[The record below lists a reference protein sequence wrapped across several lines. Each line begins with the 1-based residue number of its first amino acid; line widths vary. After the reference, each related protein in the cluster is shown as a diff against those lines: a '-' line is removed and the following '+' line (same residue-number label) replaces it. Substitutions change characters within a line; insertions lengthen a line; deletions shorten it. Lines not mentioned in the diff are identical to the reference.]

1 MFGRIIV
8 EALLCSK
15 GVRCV
20 WLKFCPKCGSL
31 MIVVRKEGKL
41 YYQCTRCGYMEPV
54 KKGETMKIVDKA
66 DKKSK
71 VVSTKSVAE
80 NQGILRSK
88 EEIQQEIEEY
98 YEQVLDQLA
107 NEY

>member
-1 MFGRIIV
+1 M
-8 EALLCSK
+8 
-15 GVRCV
+15 
-20 WLKFCPKCGSL
+20 KFCPKCGSV

-41 YYQCTRCGYMEPV
+41 YYQCTRCGYIEPV
-54 KKGETMKIVDKA
+54 KKGDSMKIVEKA
-66 DKKSK
+66 DEKKK
-71 VVSTKSVAE
+71 VVSTKAVAE
-80 NQGILRSK
+80 NRAIMRSK

>member
-1 MFGRIIV
+1 M
-8 EALLCSK
+8 
-15 GVRCV
+15 
-20 WLKFCPKCGSL
+20 KFCPKCGSV
-31 MIVVRKEGKL
+31 MVVVRKEGKL

-54 KKGETMKIVDKA
+54 KKGDSMKIVEKA
-66 DKKSK
+66 DEKKK
-71 VVSTKSVAE
+71 VVSTKAVAE
-80 NQGILRSK
+80 NRAIMRSK

>member
-1 MFGRIIV
+1 
-8 EALLCSK
+8 
-15 GVRCV
+15 
-20 WLKFCPKCGSL
+20 LKFCPKCGSL

-54 KKGETMKIVDKA
+54 KKGESMKIVEKTDE
-66 DKKSK
+66 KKK

-80 NQGILRSK
+80 NQAIMRSK

-107 NEY
+107 SEY

>member
-1 MFGRIIV
+1 M
-8 EALLCSK
+8 
-15 GVRCV
+15 
-20 WLKFCPKCGSL
+20 KFCPKCGSV

-54 KKGETMKIVDKA
+54 KKGDSMKIVERA
-66 DKKSK
+66 DEKKK
-71 VVSTKSVAE
+71 VVSTKAVAE
-80 NQGILRSK
+80 NRAIMRSK

>member
-1 MFGRIIV
+1 M
-8 EALLCSK
+8 
-15 GVRCV
+15 
-20 WLKFCPKCGSL
+20 KFCPKCGSV
-31 MIVVRKEGKL
+31 MVVVRKEGKL

-54 KKGETMKIVDKA
+54 KKGESMKIVERA
-66 DKKSK
+66 DKKKK

-80 NQGILRSK
+80 NTAIMRSR

-107 NEY
+107 DEY